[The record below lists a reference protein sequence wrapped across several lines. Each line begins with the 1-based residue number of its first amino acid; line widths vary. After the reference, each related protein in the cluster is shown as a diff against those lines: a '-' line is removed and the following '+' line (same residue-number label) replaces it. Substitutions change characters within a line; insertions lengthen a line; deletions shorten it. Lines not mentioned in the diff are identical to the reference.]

1 MVKPSFMNLK
11 IKGMMRITVILAISV
26 MAANL
31 FSQEMSRMDKI
42 NSSATDSIISLLK
55 RTGIDV
61 RIINFR

>member
-1 MVKPSFMNLK
+1 MNLK